1 MPKRKSNPSDH
12 VPNPPLPLS
21 SLDAALDL
29 LVCDTFTRLN
39 SVAAKFEACAGV
51 KLNDGVVKARWE
63 EAVSRYWVIKSM
75 DELTCGAKKIDV
87 KDGTAETDYDVLE
100 QNGVGGNQVA
110 GKTDNNG
117 RPLPASYPGAVAI
130 HCLSPEEEHEWRKWT
145 PKVGD
150 VVLVDT
156 LEDGLWPAKII
167 DKKTF
172 FQGRTVPRGS
182 HFFPVR
188 IYNEDMPPSITV
200 KSRLIPLHLRPSPP
214 LMASTALL
222 SAYHH
227 AANPTTFDMLATAR
241 EMLAAHNRLH
251 PGVTDEESRAKFKA
265 EKEAWNRQVNW
276 VMGERRVE
284 KLRSTAEEREKRL
297 RAVARSTFTPVNEG
311 QECPDPCEEEIGSFF
326 DCPKKRRTVPRN
338 ENNVN
343 ASSDSCSTIFGP
355 TAPTFPHTPPRTAS
369 PSVASLIRPSL
380 SNTTRPSSPRRTPT
394 RSDKRRVHSFI
405 SDLSPASRRT
415 YTPPMILP
423 SGDETAPPSFGS
435 ATLPSEMKDGK
446 FDFVSPLGP
455 VKKGKLSSNPEPLA
469 SSTSSSISKPQLG
482 RSGSLEIVREEEEE
496 DGWTVVQRRGRR
508 AGSEPVKQTME
519 GEEKTIADDMEL

>member
-100 QNGVGGNQVA
+100 QNGVGGNQ

-150 VVLVDT
+150 IVLVDT

-276 VMGERRVE
+276 VMGER
-284 KLRSTAEEREKRL
+284 
-297 RAVARSTFTPVNEG
+297 STFTPVNEG
-311 QECPDPCEEEIGSFF
+311 QGCPDPCEEEIGSLF

-343 ASSDSCSTIFGP
+343 PSSDPCSTIFGP
-355 TAPTFPHTPPRTAS
+355 TPPAFPHTPPRTAS

-394 RSDKRRVHSFI
+394 RNDKRRVHSFI

-455 VKKGKLSSNPEPLA
+455 VKKGKLSSNPESLA
-469 SSTSSSISKPQLG
+469 SSTSSNTSKPQLG

-519 GEEKTIADDMEL
+519 GEEKTSADDMEL